1 MALRIASVAAV
12 MNAFVYSCHN
22 VGLVLKIN
30 KVFINNM
37 LSVEVAIL
45 LFLFVGY
52 LPNLVKK

>member
-12 MNAFVYSCHN
+12 MNAFVYTYQN

-30 KVFINNM
+30 KVFINIM
-37 LSVEVAIL
+37 LSVELAI